1 MMMRAMHT
9 SSRAPALFARGFGLD
24 QYPACCGGSHFLF
37 GSSESSISRRN
48 TSSRRRQHLHSSCSH
63 SSSSH
68 SSSRSCSSS
77 NSSSNRRTRT
87 TPVLGALMSTRAEGA
102 SEDVAAL
109 GSRKEGS
116 RPVEGMV
123 RSISP
128 SAAAAFQ
135 QCPQLFYYRY
145 ILGLKSPPTRETLKG
160 IAVHEVLS
168 LFFTLEEGSRDIGHL
183 HELFRKV
190 MIGLIAQ
197 DKEDPSRGYGKLF
210 ENQEEEKKWVVECL
224 DLVAN
229 FASVESDARNEGEGD
244 PEHVELR
251 MTHEFGGGETAAG
264 RHIEEEDGA
273 GGQAGDGVA
282 ASNTASSMNVTGI
295 VDRLDRCPDGT
306 LRVVDYKTGKIPNLR
321 YSKATNQRIMDE
333 KFFQLQI
340 YALLVERVLG
350 EVPGEMRLVYL
361 KGPASVT
368 RKIEPAAL
376 PSVEG
381 ELRSIWDE
389 IAGSVRRDSFPP
401 RTSRLCDWCSFQDR
415 CPAFEER

>member
-1 MMMRAMHT
+1 M
-9 SSRAPALFARGFGLD
+9 P
-24 QYPACCGGSHFLF
+24 
-37 GSSESSISRRN
+37 
-48 TSSRRRQHLHSSCSH
+48 
-63 SSSSH
+63 
-68 SSSRSCSSS
+68 
-77 NSSSNRRTRT
+77 
-87 TPVLGALMSTRAEGA
+87 GALMSTRAAGA
-102 SEDVAAL
+102 SEDVAAF
-109 GSRKEGS
+109 GSRKDGS
-116 RPVEGMV
+116 RPVDGMV

-128 SAAAAFQ
+128 SAVSSFQ

-145 ILGLKSPPTRETLKG
+145 ILRLKSPPTRETLKG

-210 ENQEEEKKWVVECL
+210 ETQEEEKKWVVECL

-229 FASVESDARNEGEGD
+229 FVRVESDARDDGEGD

-264 RHIEEEDGA
+264 RHIEEEEEGGN

-306 LRVVDYKTGKIPNLR
+306 LRVVDYKTGKIPNLK
-321 YSKATNQRIMDE
+321 YSEATNQRIMDE

-350 EVPGEMRLVYL
+350 ELPGEMRLVYL

-415 CPAFEER
+415 CPAFDPAFEER